1 MQIDIPCKIGDVV
14 YAIRNFSGTKRVMR
28 GVVTEMFFIS
38 HEGFYEM
45 RLVIVV
51 GHICRGCWGERI
63 FGSYEDALSALEGE
77 SGNAET

>member
-1 MQIDIPCKIGDVV
+1 MLIDIPCKIGDDV
-14 YAIRNFSGTKRVMR
+14 YAIRNFKGTKMVKK
-28 GVVTEMFFIS
+28 GIVTEMFFIS
-38 HEGFYEM
+38 HLGCYEM

-51 GHICRGCWGERI
+51 GHICRGCWNEQI